1 MEHKKEGTYSVSQ
14 NLILLYRKDQAAPKT
29 GTGSYRKFGIFF
41 ILGTLFYYDSTY
53 SRREHSL

>member
-29 GTGSYRKFGIFF
+29 GTGSYRKFGIF
-41 ILGTLFYYDSTY
+41 LF
-53 SRREHSL
+53 